1 MIKLWLIKPTFEEGA
16 KVAEAA
22 AAVEGAAAFGLVVVR
37 KRKAGKKIKEFT
49 ETDWLEIAGESGS
62 GVIKGGIRGISIY
75 LLTNYTATPAAIAS
89 ALTTASFGVAEQAH
103 LLRKGVIDELQFL
116 ENAETLCLDSA
127 ISGLSSFAGQVM
139 IPVPVLGAII
149 GNSVGTMLYQI
160 GKDSLSLREEKLIN
174 KYLKELAVF
183 DAHLAAEYQ
192 EYIERLNNCYA
203 EYLELLVFA
212 FAPDIVRA
220 LDGSVSLAKY
230 MGVPAGEIL
239 DSYDKIAS
247 YFMD

>member
-1 MIKLWLIKPTFEEGA
+1 MA
-16 KVAEAA
+16 
-22 AAVEGAAAFGLVVVR
+22 VVR
-37 KRKAGKKIKEFT
+37 KRKAGKKINEFT

-75 LLTNYTATPAAIAS
+75 LLTNYTATPAAVAS

-116 ENAETLCLDSA
+116 ENAETLCLDAA

-139 IPVPVLGAII
+139 IPFPVWGAII
-149 GNSVGTMLYQI
+149 GNAVGTMLYQI
-160 GKDSLSLREEKLIN
+160 GKDNLSLREEKLIN
-174 KYLKELAVF
+174 KYLKELA
-183 DAHLAAEYQ
+183 ALESHLAAEYQ

-203 EYLELLVFA
+203 EYLELLVAA
-212 FAPDIVRA
+212 FDPDIVRA
-220 LDGSVSLAKY
+220 LDGSVAPAKY
-230 MGVPAGEIL
+230 MGVPAEEIL